1 MMGTITHYGL
11 DDRDHLVHFL
21 TKFYAKNAVGAV
33 VDNNMTPQVLGKNW
47 SCFVHQRDGKN
58 FLCLFDGDDGSGG
71 TPSDCKLNWT
81 RFQNIIN
88 HYKIADYVVF
98 KIQHAPTS
106 EARMFY
112 PFKRDVYPLAL
123 MTNEPDRIFKVAD
136 ELPKV
141 EQDIDVLFVGG
152 RVHDHNYP
160 YCWPKNRNTNQH
172 WPTNRRI
179 GYAKLLEMKE
189 RRKDLNIVTYD
200 GLMPPNEYYDVIN
213 RTKVCL
219 DFPGIGVSS
228 RKFYEFLVLGKCVLA
243 LPQNNCCWPLKEWE
257 HYASMRTG
265 YVPDGPGYVPDY
277 DYVGMEKNIDHL
289 LAHESIRADIGRR
302 AAALRPLMSHEAVG
316 EYVVKTLDE
325 FVDSCLDGSIE
336 GKRTTYE

>member
-1 MMGTITHYGL
+1 MKGTITRYGV

-21 TKFYAKNAVGAV
+21 EKFYKKNATTGVR
-33 VDNNMTPQVLGKNW
+33 DEHMSPQILGKNW
-47 SCFVHQRDGKN
+47 SCLLYERDGKK
-58 FLCLFDGDDGSGG
+58 FLCFFDGDDGSGG
-71 TPSDCKLNWT
+71 TPSDTKLNWT
-81 RFQNIIN
+81 RFQNLIN
-88 HYKIADYVVF
+88 HYGVTDYLVF
-98 KIQHAPTS
+98 KIQHTPVP
-106 EARMFY
+106 EGRMFY

-123 MTNEPDRIFKVAD
+123 MTNEPERIFKVAD

-189 RRKDLNIVTYD
+189 RRKDLNIVAYD
-200 GLMPPNEYYDVIN
+200 GLMPHGEYYDVIN

-243 LPQNNCCWPLKEWE
+243 LPQNNCCWPLNEWE
-257 HYASMRTG
+257 HYASLR
-265 YVPDGPGYVPDY
+265 GPNYEPDY
-277 DYVGMEKNIDHL
+277 EYNTMEKNIDHL
-289 LAHESIRADIGRR
+289 LTHDAIRRDIGAR
-302 AAALRPLMSHEAVG
+302 AAKLRPFMSHEAVG
-316 EYVVKTLDE
+316 GYVIKTLDE
-325 FVDSCLDGSIE
+325 FVDACLDGTIE
-336 GKRTTYE
+336 SKRVKYE

>member
-1 MMGTITHYGL
+1 MIGTITHYGI

-21 TKFYAKNAVGAV
+21 TKFYAKNASTAAV
-33 VDNNMTPQVLGKNW
+33 DPNMTPQVLGKNW
-47 SCFVHQRDGKN
+47 SCFVYQRDGKN
-58 FLCLFDGDDGSGG
+58 FLCLIDGDDGSGG

-81 RFQNIIN
+81 RFQNVIN
-88 HYKIADYVVF
+88 HYKISDYVVF
-98 KIQHAPTS
+98 KIQHAITS
-106 EARMFY
+106 EQRMFY

-123 MTNEPDRIFKVAD
+123 MTNDPDRIAKVAD
-136 ELPKV
+136 SLPKV

-160 YCWPKNRNTNQH
+160 YCWPKNRDTSQH
-172 WPTNRRI
+172 WPTSRRI

-200 GLMPPNEYYDVIN
+200 NLMPPAEYYDVIN

-219 DFPGIGVSS
+219 DFPGIGLSS

-257 HYASMRTG
+257 HYASLRG
-265 YVPDGPGYVPDY
+265 PDYVPDY
-277 DYVGMEKNIDHL
+277 EYNELEWNIDHL
-289 LAHESIRADIGRR
+289 LNMPGIRADLGRR
-302 AAALRPLMSHEAVG
+302 AALLRPLMTHEAVG
-316 EYVVKTLDE
+316 EYAIKTLDA
-325 FVDSCLDGSIE
+325 FVDACLDGTIE
-336 GKRTTYE
+336 SKRVTYE